1 MSIAAQQVVP
11 PLTAMKQALEALE
24 FFSDTSNSP
33 MDKAMSEDAI
43 TSLRQAIAELES
55 REPVAWSYWQ
65 SCLNDDGTQTAPW
78 VHRFSKF
85 KPHESII
92 NKDVIPLYTHPP
104 QRTEQEQ
111 PLPPVEIG
119 VDVTADGASVVAFY
133 RRPNAVMEMFY
144 SQFHPAPQRTWV
156 GLTDEEILKMAY
168 PIRWEEVDDFEA
180 DKAVNFAQMVEAK
193 LKEKNN
199 GT

>member
-1 MSIAAQQVVP
+1 MIEV
-11 PLTAMKQALEALE
+11 LKQALEALE
-24 FFSDTSNSP
+24 EVQKFMNTSDWFN
-33 MDKAMSEDAI
+33 DRV
-43 TSLRQAIAELES
+43 TSLRQAITELES
-55 REPVAWSYWQ
+55 QEPVPTIEELEQEIY
-65 SCLNDDGTQTAPW
+65 L
-78 VHRFSKF
+78 
-85 KPHESII
+85 
-92 NKDVIPLYTHPP
+92 DVMEWMLKRYYTHPP

-156 GLTDEEILKMAY
+156 GLTDGEVSEAY
-168 PIRWEEVDDFEA
+168 KAAWKKAEFGMGIERKDVYEA
-180 DKAVNFAQMVEAK
+180 IEAK

-199 GT
+199 G